1 MTPEELKNAL
11 IRTELLNSDLAT
23 LVGVTTR
30 QVTSWLSGK
39 HHIPRSVAIILRG
52 LDDRKIDRDWLI
64 DTVKNEIEKD
74 LLS

>member
-23 LVGVTTR
+23 LVGVTPR

-39 HHIPRSVAIILRG
+39 HHIPRSVAIVLRG
-52 LDDRKIDRDWLI
+52 LDEKKISKDWLVDI
-64 DTVKNEIEKD
+64 VKSEIEKD
-74 LLS
+74 LMQ